1 MQQNTHMK
9 IDSSLCGEVVEIG
22 EGRARV
28 SLLTTAQMSADEE
41 GLVHGGFIFGAA
53 DFAAMC
59 AVNEP
64 NVVLAGSECRF
75 LAPSVVGDTIDFEAT
90 VVKREGAK
98 ALVEVQAVSK
108 GKSLFNG
115 NFKTVVTK
123 EHVLKKQQ
131 G

>member
-1 MQQNTHMK
+1 MRQNTHLK
-9 IDSSLCGEVVEIG
+9 IDNRLCGEVIRIEKDLAEV
-22 EGRARV
+22 R
-28 SLLTTAQMSADEE
+28 LTTTPEMAADQE

-75 LAPSVVGDTIDFEAT
+75 LAPSIVGDTIDFKAT
-90 VVKREGAK
+90 VVKSEGAK
-98 ALVEVQAVSK
+98 AVVEVEAFCQ
-108 GKSLFNG
+108 GRPLFSAS
-115 NFKTVVTK
+115 FKTVVTK
-123 EHVLKKQQ
+123 EHVLKK